1 MSSDAGLHDELDE
14 YEEQMGEIAQ
24 ILLDDRLT
32 ADRKLAEIEAIVFPT
47 DEEDG

>member
-1 MSSDAGLHDELDE
+1 MSNETSLHEELDD

-32 ADRKLAEIEAIVFPT
+32 ADEKLEEIGEIVFPDGND
-47 DEEDG
+47 DE

>member
-1 MSSDAGLHDELDE
+1 MSNEATLHDELDD

-32 ADRKLAEIEAIVFPT
+32 ADEKLEEIEAIVFPDGED
-47 DEEDG
+47 DE